1 MTVNK
6 NSGQVIIIGPYGS
19 VYLYTHDT
27 ANTLVKD
34 VYDALQVGK
43 RWDDP
48 DYLSKMIFCRML
60 PLECWLEDKGFGI
73 GTQMYNDV
81 NLLISVNTVQQII
94 TIHSMEDKY
103 NKIML
108 TFQEFID
115 SYANNASL

>member
-1 MTVNK
+1 MIVNK

-19 VYLYTHDT
+19 VFLYTHDT
-27 ANTLVKD
+27 ADTLVKD
-34 VYDALQVGK
+34 VHDALKVGT
-43 RWDDP
+43 RWNDP

-60 PLECWLEDKGFGI
+60 PIECWLEDKGFGI

-81 NLLISVNTVQQII
+81 NLLISVNTINQTI

-103 NKIML
+103 NKTLL
-108 TFQEFID
+108 TFQEFVD